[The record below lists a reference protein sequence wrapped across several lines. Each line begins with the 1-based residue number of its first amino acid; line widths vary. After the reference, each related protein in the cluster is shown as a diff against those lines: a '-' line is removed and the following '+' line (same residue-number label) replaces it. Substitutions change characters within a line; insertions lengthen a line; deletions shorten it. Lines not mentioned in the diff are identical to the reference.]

1 MFWRGVVLSLAAA
14 SLVGCASGR
23 IAADYA
29 TVTQKVG
36 PPKAGQARIVLLQEK
51 ASGLGYAS
59 CACDMKL
66 DGDPMGRLKPG
77 TYLYGDRPAGHHQLL
92 AAETMFPGD
101 SKRDITMESGRT
113 YFFLA
118 RVSERHSTFTGMTVA
133 GGGLAG
139 MLVTL
144 AVTSGSENPGPVGL
158 FPLNEPGARA
168 TLAELQLPE

>member
-1 MFWRGVVLSLAAA
+1 MYWRGVVLSLAAA

-23 IAADYA
+23 IGADYA

-51 ASGLGYAS
+51 ASGLGY

-77 TYLYGDRPAGHHQLL
+77 TYLYADRPAGHHQLL

-118 RVSERHSTFTGMTVA
+118 KVSERHNALTGMTVA
-133 GGGLAG
+133 GGLAG
-139 MLVTL
+139 MLVASPSPLVARIPGRSTFFPWMNRGRGRR
-144 AVTSGSENPGPVGL
+144 SRSFNWGSNI
-158 FPLNEPGARA
+158 
-168 TLAELQLPE
+168 